1 MSLTVTKKDEAR
13 QAAAK
18 LFCEQGYH
26 ATSVRDIAERIG
38 IQGGSLYSHFASKD
52 EMLWAVVS
60 DAADRFSEAIG
71 PIVISDRPILNKLR
85 EAIVAHVEIVTSD
98 LSAAAVYTV
107 EWRHLGEA
115 RRAEVTELRDRYEE
129 LWRTLVDRG
138 IRDRVLA
145 ATDAASV
152 SRFILSSLNYLFT
165 WYRPDGP
172 MTPEEVGAMMAD
184 YILDGIK
191 RRTV

>member
-52 EMLWAVVS
+52 ELLWAVVS
-60 DAADRFSEAIG
+60 DAADRFFASLRPVIEA
-71 PIVISDRPILNKLR
+71 DAPILNKLR
-85 EAIVAHVEIVTSD
+85 KAVIAHIEVVTND
-98 LSAAAVYTV
+98 LDAAAVYIV
-107 EWRHLGEA
+107 EWRHLGDE
-115 RRAEVTELRDRYEE
+115 RRQEVTKLRDEYEA
-129 LWRTLVDRG
+129 LWRDMVEQG

-172 MTPEEVGAMMAD
+172 MTAEEVGSMMAD